1 MYTPKTH
8 KSALRTYGFSENEL
22 TIRTLMYEVGRLPD
36 PGGIMSAVK
45 NTSFLEAVAAGIQH
59 EKDFFDFC
67 MKTHDELAS
76 GPMKN
81 FFFDLAEDSVDHIKL
96 IEGIYEK
103 YSGSQGLPNLK
114 HLGEVHKFHSTAIQ
128 KLIRKLDRNLHQ
140 SAHGNE
146 LEALRLALQETQDA
160 EDAFAKLAEKFS
172 DTGIKMLFRQMSRF
186 NHDRSILLEG
196 ALVYQHPLSD
206 DSAERAYHL
215 EVVSVE
221 LTPQKKPAA
230 KAAAAKKAVKKA
242 PKKTAKKPAKA
253 PVKKTKSAPK
263 PAKKKTKPK

>member
-1 MYTPKTH
+1 
-8 KSALRTYGFSENEL
+8 
-22 TIRTLMYEVGRLPD
+22 
-36 PGGIMSAVK
+36 MSAVK

-81 FFFDLAEDSVDHIKL
+81 FFFDLAEDSVDHIKM
-96 IEGIYEK
+96 IEGIYQK
-103 YSGSQGLPNLK
+103 YSGTQGLPNLK

-128 KLIRKLDRNLHQ
+128 RLIRKLDRNLHQ

-160 EDAFAKLAEKFS
+160 EAAFAKLADKFS

-196 ALVYQHPLSD
+196 ALVYQHPMVD
-206 DSAERAYHL
+206 DTAEREYHL

-221 LTPQKKPAA
+221 LTPQTRPAA
-230 KAAAAKKAVKKA
+230 KVAAKKSPAKKSAKAKPQKTSAPKA
-242 PKKTAKKPAKA
+242 PKKKT
-253 PVKKTKSAPK
+253 VKKAK
-263 PAKKKTKPK
+263 PAKKTVKKKAKPK